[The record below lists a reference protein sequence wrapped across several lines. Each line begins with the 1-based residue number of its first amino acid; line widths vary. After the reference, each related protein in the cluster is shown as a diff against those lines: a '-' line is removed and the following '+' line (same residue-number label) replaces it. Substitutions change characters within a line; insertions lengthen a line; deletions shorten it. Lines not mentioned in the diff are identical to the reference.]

1 MYDTLNPQMTGSFI
15 NFEAQQA
22 VMPQLSSGERL
33 LWAGRP
39 RQGVFLQ
46 PQDAMMIPFSVAW
59 GGFAI
64 FWTYTA
70 WRSGAPLF
78 FVLWGTPFVAIGLYM
93 MFGRFFSDAKA
104 RAKTFYAVTDQRILF
119 VRGDSSSNQV
129 VTSVDLKSMGEFTS
143 VRNTDGRGTIVFNT
157 GNQMTQQV
165 AKAAAMFNRGNSTAP
180 TFVQIERVK
189 EVSDLIRHAKDA
201 MAK

>member
-1 MYDTLNPQMTGSFI
+1 MYDTLESQMSGSYV

-22 VMPQLSSGERL
+22 VTPQLSHGERL

-39 RQGVFLQ
+39 RQGIFFQ
-46 PQDAMMIPFSVAW
+46 PQDVFMVPFSIAW

-70 WRSGAPLF
+70 WRSGAPIF

-93 MFGRFFSDAKA
+93 MVGRFFSDAKA

-119 VRGDSSSNQV
+119 VRGDSSSRQM
-129 VTSVDLKSMGEFTS
+129 VTSIDLKTVGDISFGQ
-143 VRNTDGRGTIVFNT
+143 NPDGRGSITFTDIIQMPRT
-157 GNQMTQQV
+157 GGRGQFMV
-165 AKAAAMFNRGNSTAP
+165 ARSSTSAP
-180 TFVQIERVK
+180 AFVQIERVK
-189 EVSDLIRHAKDA
+189 DVYDQIRRAKDA
-201 MAK
+201 VTK